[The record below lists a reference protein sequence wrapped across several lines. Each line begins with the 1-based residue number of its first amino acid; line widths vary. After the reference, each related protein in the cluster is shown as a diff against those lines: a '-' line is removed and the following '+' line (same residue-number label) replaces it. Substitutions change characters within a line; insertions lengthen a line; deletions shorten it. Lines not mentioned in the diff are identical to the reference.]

1 VAANSDTKIKDRCAP
16 DGNKDSNCDNTYQ
29 VSTYFFCRLKK
40 MGQETEAE
48 EKGRGGAHVS
58 TNQLSVLQVEK
69 NWSKRRRQMRRG
81 GAEHI

>member
-1 VAANSDTKIKDRCAP
+1 
-16 DGNKDSNCDNTYQ
+16 
-29 VSTYFFCRLKK
+29 
-40 MGQETEAE
+40 MEQETEAE

-58 TNQLSVLQVEK
+58 INQLSVLQVEK